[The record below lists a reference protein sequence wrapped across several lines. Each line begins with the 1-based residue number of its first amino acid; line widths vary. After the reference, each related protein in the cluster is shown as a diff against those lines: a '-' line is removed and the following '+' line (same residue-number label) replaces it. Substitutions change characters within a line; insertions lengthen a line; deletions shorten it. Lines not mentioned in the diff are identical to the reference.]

1 MLRRNY
7 YVDMPQMPT
16 LPELVGLVLLD
27 GIAEPRDPIRQ
38 IGAAERIAGEFNV
51 LGESLVGFFVELA
64 RAEGCSWTDIGAP
77 RGLSRQGAQ
86 QRYAPLIAQLTVDD
100 LIRSGVLQRFDDE
113 ALGCLRHAQ
122 TRAGRLGHDAV
133 DSGDLLLAV
142 LDDPAGLAGTVIRAL
157 DADPSNVR
165 AALEQEPDD
174 GRPDAT
180 AGRSQPGIG
189 PDARR
194 AIDGAV
200 AEAHGQSVAVA
211 HLFLALLR
219 APGSRAGQVL
229 TARGVTRPAAL
240 AQILGL
246 AGRPTPDPA

>member
-1 MLRRNY
+1 
-7 YVDMPQMPT
+7 MPQMPT

-27 GIAEPRDPIRQ
+27 GIAEPRDPVRQ
-38 IGAAERIAGEFNV
+38 IGAAERIAAELNV

-64 RAEGCSWTDIGAP
+64 RAEGSSWTDIGAP

-86 QRYAPLIAQLTVDD
+86 QRYAPLLAQLTIDD
-100 LIRSGVLQRFDDE
+100 LIRSGVLQRFNDE

-122 TRAGRLGHDAV
+122 ARAGRLGHDSV
-133 DSGDLLLAV
+133 DSGDLLVAV

-157 DADPSNVR
+157 DADPSDVR
-165 AALEQEPDD
+165 AALEQEPADD
-174 GRPDAT
+174 RPATT
-180 AGRSQPGIG
+180 AGRTQPGIG

-200 AEAHGQSVAVA
+200 AEAHGHMVAVA

-229 TARGVTRPAAL
+229 TAHGITRPAAF

-246 AGRPTPDPA
+246 AGRPAQDPA

>member
-1 MLRRNY
+1 
-7 YVDMPQMPT
+7 MPQMPS

-27 GIAEPRDPIRQ
+27 GVAEPRDPIRQ
-38 IGAAERIAGEFNV
+38 IGAAERIAGDLNV

-86 QRYAPLIAQLTVDD
+86 QRYAPLLAQLTVDD
-100 LIRSGVLQRFDDE
+100 LIRSGVLQRFGDD
-113 ALGCLRHAQ
+113 ALGCLRLAQ

-133 DSGDLLLAV
+133 DSGDLLVAV
-142 LDDPAGLAGTVIRAL
+142 LDDPAGLAGAVIRAL
-157 DADPSNVR
+157 DADPSEVR
-165 AALEQEPDD
+165 ATLEQEPDD
-174 GRPDAT
+174 DRPAAN
-180 AGRSQPGIG
+180 AGRTQPGIG
-189 PDARR
+189 PDVRR

-200 AEAHGQSVAVA
+200 AEAHGHGVAVA

-229 TARGVTRPAAL
+229 TAHGVTRPAAL

-246 AGRPTPDPA
+246 AGRPTRDPA